1 MLIEPD
7 INCQLC
13 PRLATYREENRAL
26 YPEWYNGPVKSIGEL
41 NNELLILG
49 LAPGLKGANRTG
61 KPFMGDHA
69 GKLLYPTLIKF
80 GFAVG
85 TSAGSSEGEVELRNC
100 RIANAVRCVP
110 PQNKPKGSEIS
121 ACADFL
127 RQELNY
133 MPNLKVIL
141 ALGTIAHNSALG
153 VFQLRRSNWKFA
165 HNSYHD
171 LGKGPILID
180 SYHCSRYNTN
190 TGRLTE
196 DMFSAVFRTI
206 RELIPIEGCQ

>member
-1 MLIEPD
+1 MIEPK

-13 PRLATYREENRAL
+13 PRLASYRDTNKVL
-26 YPEWYNGPVKSIGEL
+26 YPNWYNGPVKSIGEL
-41 NNELLILG
+41 YDELLILG

-61 KPFMGDHA
+61 RPFVGDHA
-69 GKLLYPTLIKF
+69 GKLLYPTLVKF

-85 TSAGSSEGEVELRNC
+85 TSIASSEGAVELKNC

-110 PQNKPKGSEIS
+110 PKNKPIGSEVS

-127 RQELNY
+127 QQEIQN

-141 ALGTIAHNSALG
+141 ALGTIAHNSVLG
-153 VFQLRRSNWKFA
+153 IFQLRRSYWKFA
-165 HNSYHD
+165 HNSCHQ
-171 LGKGPILID
+171 LGEGPVLID

-196 DMFSAVFRTI
+196 DMFYAVFRTI
-206 RELIPIEGCQ
+206 RKFIPIEEC